1 MKKKVIGITGGIG
14 CGKSAV
20 MSLLEEKYKGAVL
33 LTDQIGHD
41 LMEPGEINYKGIV
54 AHFGTDF
61 LDETKHIDRKKL
73 GNLVFQDPEKLEQ
86 LNQLT
91 HPNILKETKHRIEQ
105 LKENPDV
112 SMVCLESA
120 LLLDT
125 PLCVFC
131 DEIWYI
137 YADQE
142 TRVARLMEGRN
153 YTREYCLSV
162 MEKQLSETYF
172 LEKADVVIDNS
183 GSLEQTKEQ
192 LKKII
197 K

>member
-125 PLCVFC
+125 PLCEFC